1 MKPNNLL
8 LLGAVVSLFTFSNVA
23 AAASAQTTETSEKIV
38 NAAMPW
44 DNQYFRQGEME
55 QCMNWTREV
64 LVKACGSEFA
74 TLETMNPWDKHLLGV
89 GDKLLP
95 EHADSL
101 ASEEF
106 GTRIESIEALAP
118 GDIVFLKNT
127 YGNWA
132 DGVITHVGI
141 ATGSGK
147 YIHRGT
153 VKTSLVLNQEIP
165 KDKFVAG
172 LRLDDALCK

>member
-1 MKPNNLL
+1 MK
-8 LLGAVVSLFTFSNVA
+8 SIRFFSFSAFLALSSFNVCANDGDTALPA
-23 AAASAQTTETSEKIV
+23 ADKII

-44 DNQYFRQGEME
+44 ENQYFRKDQME

-64 LVKACGSEFA
+64 LVQACGSEFA
-74 TLETMNPWDKHLLGV
+74 ALETMDPWDKALLGAE
-89 GDKLLP
+89 DLLLP

-106 GTRIESIEALAP
+106 GRRINRIDALLP

-127 YGNWA
+127 YGDWA

-153 VKTSLVLNQEIP
+153 VKTSLVLNQDIP

-172 LRLDDALCK
+172 LRLDEALCK